1 MQLAKDC
8 GNVFDKRYNTD
19 RRPLSNLT
27 SASVNGGKMAIQIW
41 QETAKENAAAEPW
54 HHIRISLP
62 SGIENKRTLAKSL
75 LIIKSASLL
84 AGE

>member
-8 GNVFDKRYNTD
+8 GNVFDKRYSTD

-41 QETAKENAAAEPW
+41 QGTAKENAAAARW
-54 HHIRISLP
+54 HHIRICLP
-62 SGIENKRTLAKSL
+62 PGIENKHALAKSL
-75 LIIKSASLL
+75 LIMKSASL
-84 AGE
+84 

>member
-41 QETAKENAAAEPW
+41 QGTAKENAAAERW
-54 HHIRISLP
+54 HHIRMFT
-62 SGIENKRTLAKSL
+62 SGNREQTCI
-75 LIIKSASLL
+75 
-84 AGE
+84 GEESFNNEIG